1 MRDRAREMRR
11 GSPAHARAESGDCYR
26 EMDGVRTA
34 RLNSPWRVPSQ
45 AGLTRDVHQRANQ
58 SGLSDVLKLSDK
70 MLGTPS
76 LVKKTASAAQEFRRL
91 QVAKDVCHVFEYLAM
106 SLAMS

>member
-1 MRDRAREMRR
+1 MRR
-11 GSPAHARAESGDCYR
+11 GSPANARAESRDYYS
-26 EMDGVRTA
+26 EMTDGVRTA

-70 MLGTPS
+70 LLGTPS

-91 QVAKDVCHVFEYLAM
+91 QVTKDVFYVFEYLAP
-106 SLAMS
+106 S